1 MQLWKGKWIMYNQSH
16 FPFWGFLYLRSVT
29 EPSRDY
35 NLWCTCYLRR
45 FPVIMLLFQESIPVE
60 QITPKTQWLK
70 QQT

>member
-29 EPSRDY
+29 KSSRDY
-35 NLWCTCYLRR
+35 NLWFYLRS
-45 FPVIMLLFQESIPVE
+45 FLVIMLLFQESIPVE
-60 QITPKTQWLK
+60 QITPKMQWLK